1 MLLAWGCV
9 WLCNRG
15 PGRLWQMPWIWKPV
29 IAIELTLK
37 TYKKSCC
44 YLREGWY
51 ADLSLL
57 AASLLSAPTRSPIGW
72 RPYCDQNMDTSYR
85 IRKDISYML
94 QSGHKLQL
102 LVLDEKRQMI
112 LFFVINFSFLH
123 KNRPFLQS
131 QKRMNPNCR
140 QCKFRTLLHC
150 LSVSSILRW
159 SARQLANGDA
169 ENLWWSCWVFNCLL

>member
-1 MLLAWGCV
+1 MQSWIGQIVTDAMNMETSYCDRAHLENVQKILLLQPRTG
-9 WLCNRG
+9 
-15 PGRLWQMPWIWKPV
+15 
-29 IAIELTLK
+29 
-37 TYKKSCC
+37 
-44 YLREGWY
+44 EGWY
-51 ADLSLL
+51 TDLSLL

-85 IRKDISYML
+85 IRKDISYIL
-94 QSGHKLQL
+94 RSDHNHKLQL

-150 LSVSSILRW
+150 LSVTSILR
-159 SARQLANGDA
+159 
-169 ENLWWSCWVFNCLL
+169 

>member
-1 MLLAWGCV
+1 MTFSIKGKSRCCLLEVVFDYAIVDRADCDRCHEYGNQ
-9 WLCNRG
+9 LLRSSS
-15 PGRLWQMPWIWKPV
+15 PWKRTKNL
-29 IAIELTLK
+29 AATG
-37 TYKKSCC
+37 
-44 YLREGWY
+44 EGWY

-123 KNRPFLQS
+123 KNRAFLQS

-169 ENLWWSCWVFNCLL
+169 ENLW

>member
-1 MLLAWGCV
+1 MQSWIGQIVTDAMNMETSYCDRAHLENVQKILLLQPRTG
-9 WLCNRG
+9 
-15 PGRLWQMPWIWKPV
+15 
-29 IAIELTLK
+29 
-37 TYKKSCC
+37 
-44 YLREGWY
+44 EGWY

-123 KNRPFLQS
+123 KNRAFLQS
-131 QKRMNPNCR
+131 QKRMNLNCR
-140 QCKFRTLLHC
+140 QYKC
-150 LSVSSILRW
+150 
-159 SARQLANGDA
+159 
-169 ENLWWSCWVFNCLL
+169 

>member
-1 MLLAWGCV
+1 MQSWTGQIVTDAMNMETSYCDRAHLENVQKILLLQPRTG
-9 WLCNRG
+9 
-15 PGRLWQMPWIWKPV
+15 
-29 IAIELTLK
+29 
-37 TYKKSCC
+37 
-44 YLREGWY
+44 EGWY

-112 LFFVINFSFLH
+112 LFFGINFYNL
-123 KNRPFLQS
+123 
-131 QKRMNPNCR
+131 KRGLILIAGNINFEHC
-140 QCKFRTLLHC
+140 CTVSLLP
-150 LSVSSILRW
+150 R
-159 SARQLANGDA
+159 
-169 ENLWWSCWVFNCLL
+169 F

>member
-1 MLLAWGCV
+1 MQSWTGQIVTDAMNMETSYCDRAHLENVQKILLLQPRTG
-9 WLCNRG
+9 
-15 PGRLWQMPWIWKPV
+15 
-29 IAIELTLK
+29 
-37 TYKKSCC
+37 
-44 YLREGWY
+44 EGWY

-123 KNRPFLQS
+123 KNRAFLQS
-131 QKRMNPNCR
+131 QKRMNLNCR

-150 LSVSSILRW
+150 LSVSSILR
-159 SARQLANGDA
+159 
-169 ENLWWSCWVFNCLL
+169 